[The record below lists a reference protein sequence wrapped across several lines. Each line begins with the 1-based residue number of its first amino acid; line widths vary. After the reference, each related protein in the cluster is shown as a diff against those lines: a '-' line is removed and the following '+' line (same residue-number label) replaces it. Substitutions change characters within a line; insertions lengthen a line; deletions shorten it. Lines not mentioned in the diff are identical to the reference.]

1 LLFEVQLTDWVTEI
15 WVVTCDQNTQL
26 QRLMARNGLTQSQ
39 SQSRITSQM
48 PLAAK
53 VSRADVVLSNDRDL
67 EHLHHQIDQAL
78 LN

>member
-1 LLFEVQLTDWVTEI
+1 
-15 WVVTCDQNTQL
+15 
-26 QRLMARNGLTQSQ
+26 MARNGLTQSQ
-39 SQSRITSQM
+39 AQARITSQM